1 MTVDSGMALACEQ
14 AMAMTSDSS
23 GSSRAGKPAQR
34 GVRWS
39 WILAV
44 TLGCLLGLLT
54 ATWLGE
60 TGARLGQAD
69 EFDVSGLE

>member
-1 MTVDSGMALACEQ
+1 MATEF
-14 AMAMTSDSS
+14 
-23 GSSRAGKPAQR
+23 GSVRILKVVKPAVR
-34 GVRWS
+34 SIRWS

-44 TLGCLLGLLT
+44 SLGCLLGLLT

-69 EFDVSGLE
+69 EFDISGME

>member
-1 MTVDSGMALACEQ
+1 
-14 AMAMTSDSS
+14 MAMEL
-23 GSSRAGKPAQR
+23 GSVGSPKAVKRAGQPI
-34 GVRWS
+34 RWS

-44 TLGCLLGLLT
+44 CLGCLLGLLT

-69 EFDVSGLE
+69 EFDMVGME

>member
-1 MTVDSGMALACEQ
+1 MATE
-14 AMAMTSDSS
+14 S
-23 GSSRAGKPAQR
+23 GSAHLHTASKPAAR
-34 GVRWS
+34 SVRWS

-44 TLGCLLGLLT
+44 SLGCLLGLLA

-69 EFDVSGLE
+69 EFDISGME

>member
-1 MTVDSGMALACEQ
+1 MAIEF
-14 AMAMTSDSS
+14 
-23 GSSRAGKPAQR
+23 GSVQVPKATKPAAPSI
-34 GVRWS
+34 RWS

-44 TLGCLLGLLT
+44 SLGCLLGLLT

-69 EFDVSGLE
+69 EFDLSGME

>member
-1 MTVDSGMALACEQ
+1 
-14 AMAMTSDSS
+14 MAMEF
-23 GSSRAGKPAQR
+23 GSIQVPKAARPATPSI
-34 GVRWS
+34 RWS

-44 TLGCLLGLLT
+44 SLGCLLGLLT

-69 EFDVSGLE
+69 EFDLSGME

>member
-1 MTVDSGMALACEQ
+1 MASEL
-14 AMAMTSDSS
+14 
-23 GSSRAGKPAQR
+23 GSVGSPKAAKRAGQSI
-34 GVRWS
+34 RWS

-44 TLGCLLGLLT
+44 SLGCLLGLLT

-69 EFDVSGLE
+69 EFDMVGME

>member
-1 MTVDSGMALACEQ
+1 MGIDL
-14 AMAMTSDSS
+14 
-23 GSSRAGKPAQR
+23 GSVGLSKASKPAAQR
-34 GVRWS
+34 IRWS

-44 TLGCLLGLLT
+44 CLGSWLGLLT

-69 EFDVSGLE
+69 EFDMVGME

>member
-1 MTVDSGMALACEQ
+1 MAIELQSAGLSK
-14 AMAMTSDSS
+14 APK
-23 GSSRAGKPAQR
+23 RAGQSI
-34 GVRWS
+34 RWS

-44 TLGCLLGLLT
+44 SLGCLLGLLT

-69 EFDVSGLE
+69 EFDMAGME

>member
-1 MTVDSGMALACEQ
+1 
-14 AMAMTSDSS
+14 MAMEF
-23 GSSRAGKPAQR
+23 GSVQIPKVVKPAAR
-34 GVRWS
+34 SIRWS

-44 TLGCLLGLLT
+44 SLGCLLGLLT

-69 EFDVSGLE
+69 EFDISGME

>member
-1 MTVDSGMALACEQ
+1 MAIDSGSAQLRP
-14 AMAMTSDSS
+14 TSH
-23 GSSRAGKPAQR
+23 PATR
-34 GVRWS
+34 TSIRWS

-44 TLGCLLGLLT
+44 SLGCWLGLLA

-69 EFDVSGLE
+69 EFDISGLE

>member
-1 MTVDSGMALACEQ
+1 MSKDS
-14 AMAMTSDSS
+14 
-23 GSSRAGKPAQR
+23 KPARQSI
-34 GVRWS
+34 RWS

-44 TLGCLLGLLT
+44 SLGCWLGLLT

-69 EFDVSGLE
+69 EFDMVGME